1 MSNSTSNNYNNNL
14 MQCQDCKG
22 HFPLYTLEGLLP
34 AQFKDESSFDE
45 ALLCLKCRRKAFEF
59 IKEPYPYQVAAY
71 SDSIVG
77 VTIIPRITGSEAK
90 LQYGLDDSFLDLLP
104 HVTARFVSSA
114 GEICKIKMYED
125 REILERARWMFGRDV
140 GVLNACRVLALLGE
154 RIEHPP
160 VGAIRERRN
169 FICQMFLKQDLF
181 EAPELPSV
189 RRSVEHRQGDLH
201 QIANFMRSRLI
212 EYAFQAE
219 PPPPGVNEYIDPVNG
234 ARILPRISMFE
245 AKAQYCMDPDDLINC
260 RLIGANFVQA
270 AGAPGIRAMYEERD
284 VLLVARLKYGGDV
297 GIVYARGWFA
307 ARGVQVEVPPAGVF
321 RERRNRIREAFLTKG
336 YYAAPELPFVRL
348 YVQAGE
354 GNLEGIV
361 QNFAIGWFDR

>member
-1 MSNSTSNNYNNNL
+1 MPNSTGKNYNNNL

-34 AQFKDESSFDE
+34 AQFRDESGFHE

-59 IKEPYPYQVAAY
+59 IKEPYLYQIAAY

-90 LQYGLDDSFLDLLP
+90 LQYGLDDSILELLP
-104 HVTARFVSSA
+104 HVTARFFSSA
-114 GEICKIKMYED
+114 GEIC
-125 REILERARWMFGRDV
+125 DV
-140 GVLNACRVLALLGE
+140 GVLNARRVLALLGE

-160 VGAIRERRN
+160 AGAIRERRT
-169 FICQMFLKQDLF
+169 FIRQMFLKQDLF
-181 EAPELPSV
+181 AAPELPSV
-189 RRSVEHRQGDLH
+189 RRFVEHGQGDLH

-212 EYAFQAE
+212 GYAFQAE

-234 ARILPRISMFE
+234 VRILPRISMFE

-270 AGAPGIRAMYEERD
+270 AGTPGIRAMYEERD

-307 ARGVQVEVPPAGVF
+307 ARGEQVEVPPAGVF

-336 YYAAPELPFVRL
+336 YYAAPELSFVRL